1 MHVFGK
7 EASLG
12 SYSIKVVKTEGV
24 CSYSSFLTHLLL
36 QMIVLSDVTLRRGSQ
51 KLLSDVSISIHPGY
65 KVGLTGANGTGKSS
79 LFAMLRGELG
89 QDEGEISIPPN
100 WVIAHVAQET
110 PSSDMTALNYVLQ
123 GDTEY
128 IKLHKQLETAEG
140 VHLGELHAQ
149 LDAIDGYTTESR
161 AATLLHG
168 LGFSNQQINNE
179 VNSFSGGWRMRLNLA
194 QALMCRSDLLLLDE
208 PTNHLDL
215 DAVIWLQD
223 WLIKYPGTLI
233 LISHDREFLDAVV
246 KHIAHI
252 EHSKLT
258 LYTGNYSAFEKIRSE
273 RLAQQQSAFEK
284 QQRERA
290 HMQAYVDRF
299 RAQATKAKQ
308 AQSRLKALGRMEE
321 ISAAQA
327 DSPFHFKFF
336 EPQKLPERLL
346 NITDA
351 AIGYGD
357 TLIVDQIKMQLI
369 PGQRIGLIGPNGAGK
384 STLIKFLAGELE
396 AKSGES
402 WQAQDLKIG
411 YFAQHQL
418 EQLRVDQSAL
428 EQLRALDALG
438 DGKAREQDLRNYLG
452 GFGFQGERVDEPVE
466 PFSGG
471 EKARLVLAL
480 LVYQKPNLL
489 LLDEPTNHLDL
500 QMRHALSVALQGFAG
515 AMVVV
520 SHDRHLLKTVTDE
533 LVIVH
538 DGKAEAFAGDLDD
551 YAIFIKDAIKQSEVV
566 NSGFTDNDAPQEL
579 SRKEQRQQEAM
590 RRKQLQPLSNKLKK
604 LEKQLDEFT
613 AKKEK
618 LEKEL
623 ADPDIYSD
631 KNIQKLKQC
640 LQNMSEVEKALEAVE
655 MDWMEAGEAYQ
666 QALQEA

>member
-1 MHVFGK
+1 
-7 EASLG
+7 
-12 SYSIKVVKTEGV
+12 
-24 CSYSSFLTHLLL
+24 
-36 QMIVLSDVTLRRGSQ
+36 MIVLSDVTLRRGSQ
-51 KLLSDVSISIHPGY
+51 KLLSDVSISIHPTY

-89 QDEGEISIPPN
+89 QDEGMLSIPPN
-100 WVIAHVAQET
+100 WVMAHVAQET
-110 PSSDMTALNYVLQ
+110 PSTDESALSYVLQ
-123 GDTEY
+123 GDQEY
-128 IKLHKQLETAEG
+128 IALHKQLETAEG
-140 VHLGELHAQ
+140 AHLGELHAQ

-168 LGFSNQQINNE
+168 LGFSNPQINQP

-215 DAVIWLQD
+215 DAVIWLQN
-223 WLIKYPGTLI
+223 WLIQYPGTLV

-252 EHSKLT
+252 EQAKLT
-258 LYTGNYSAFEKIRSE
+258 LYTGNYSAFEKIRAE
-273 RLAQQQSAFEK
+273 RLAQQQSAYEK

-321 ISAAQA
+321 ISAAHV

-336 EPQKLPERLL
+336 EPEKLPERLL
-346 NITDA
+346 NVVDA

-357 TLIVDQIKMQLI
+357 TTIVDHIKLQLM

-396 AKSGES
+396 AQNKADGSES
-402 WQAQDLKIG
+402 WTAQDLKIG

-418 EQLRVDQSAL
+418 EQLNLDLSAF
-428 EQLRALDALG
+428 EQLRALD
-438 DGKAREQDLRNYLG
+438 KEAREQDLRNYLG
-452 GFGFQGERVDEPVE
+452 GFGFQGARVDEPVK

-500 QMRHALSVALQGFAG
+500 QMRHALGVALQGFQG
-515 AMVVV
+515 AMVIV

-533 LVIVH
+533 LIIVH
-538 DGKAEAFAGDLDD
+538 DGKAEEFDGDLDD
-551 YAIFIKDAIKQSEVV
+551 YAIFIKESLKAIEKRDKPVEAISNETAEADEKNPSQ
-566 NSGFTDNDAPQEL
+566 A
-579 SRKEQRQQEAM
+579 SRKQQRQQEAE
-590 RRKQLQPLSNKLKK
+590 RRKQLQPLRNKLKK
-604 LEKQLDEFT
+604 LEKQLDDLTE
-613 AKKEK
+613 KQSK
-618 LEKEL
+618 LETAL
-623 ADPDIYSD
+623 ADPETYLD
-631 KNIQKLKQC
+631 KNKDQLKKN
-640 LQNMSEVEKALEAVE
+640 LMAKSEIDKTLESVE
-655 MDWMEAGEAYQ
+655 MEWMDVSEKYEQGLNA
-666 QALQEA
+666 

>member
-1 MHVFGK
+1 
-7 EASLG
+7 
-12 SYSIKVVKTEGV
+12 
-24 CSYSSFLTHLLL
+24 
-36 QMIVLSDVTLRRGSQ
+36 MIVLSDVTLRRGSQ

-89 QDEGEISIPPN
+89 QDEGELSIPPN
-100 WVIAHVAQET
+100 WVMAHVAQET
-110 PSSDMTALNYVLQ
+110 PSSKVTALAYVLE
-123 GDTEY
+123 GDQEFVA
-128 IKLHKQLETAEG
+128 LHEKLETAEG
-140 VHLGELHAQ
+140 EHLGSLHAQ

-168 LGFSNQQINNE
+168 LGFSQEQINNP
-179 VNSFSGGWRMRLNLA
+179 VDSFSGGWRMRLNLA

-223 WLIKYPGTLI
+223 WLIKYAGTLI

-252 EHSKLT
+252 EHAKLT
-258 LYTGNYSAFEKIRSE
+258 LYTGNYSAFEKIRAE

-290 HMQAYVDRF
+290 HMQKYVDRF

-308 AQSRLKALGRMEE
+308 AQSRLKALERMEE
-321 ISAAQA
+321 ISAAA
-327 DSPFHFKFF
+327 IDSPFSFRFF
-336 EPQKLPERLL
+336 EPEKLPERLL
-346 NITDA
+346 NVIDA
-351 AIGYGD
+351 SIGYGD
-357 TLIVDQIKMQLI
+357 TTIVSKVKLQLM
-369 PGQRIGLIGPNGAGK
+369 PAQRIGLIGPNGAGK
-384 STLIKFLAGELE
+384 STLIKFLAGEIE
-396 AKSGES
+396 AQTGES

-418 EQLRVDQSAL
+418 EQLDLDLSAL
-428 EQLRALDALG
+428 EQLRALD
-438 DGKAREQDLRNYLG
+438 DSINSNNKAREQGLRNYLG
-452 GFGFQGERVDEPVE
+452 SFGFQGSRVDEPVK

-515 AMVVV
+515 AMVIV

-538 DGKAEAFAGDLDD
+538 DRKAEEFKGDLDD
-551 YAIFIKDAIKQSEVV
+551 YAIFIKESIKQVGTTPLLANTLTSNEIAKESSA
-566 NSGFTDNDAPQEL
+566 NKEL
-579 SRKEQRQQEAM
+579 SKKEQRQKDAE
-590 RRKQLQPLSNKLKK
+590 RRKQLQPLSGKLKK
-604 LEKQLDEFT
+604 LEKQLDELT
-613 AKKEK
+613 GQNDK
-618 LEKEL
+618 LEKSL
-623 ADPDIYSD
+623 SDPDIYLEQNKEKLKKILLAKSESD
-631 KNIQKLKQC
+631 KA
-640 LQNMSEVEKALEAVE
+640 LQGIEA
-655 MDWMEAGEAYQ
+655 DWMDVSEEYETAMQ
-666 QALQEA
+666 SIV

>member
-1 MHVFGK
+1 
-7 EASLG
+7 
-12 SYSIKVVKTEGV
+12 
-24 CSYSSFLTHLLL
+24 
-36 QMIVLSDVTLRRGSQ
+36 MIVLSDVTLRRGSQ
-51 KLLSDVSISIHPGY
+51 KLLSDVSISIHPAY

-89 QDEGEISIPPN
+89 QDEGTLSIPPN
-100 WVIAHVAQET
+100 WVMAHVAQET
-110 PSSDMTALNYVLQ
+110 PSTDESALSYVLQ
-123 GDTEY
+123 GDQEY
-128 IKLHKQLETAEG
+128 IALHKQLETAEG
-140 VHLGELHAQ
+140 AHLGELHAQ

-168 LGFSNQQINNE
+168 LGFSNPQINQP

-215 DAVIWLQD
+215 DAVIWLQN
-223 WLIKYPGTLI
+223 WLIQYPGTLV

-252 EHSKLT
+252 EQAKLT
-258 LYTGNYSAFEKIRSE
+258 LYTGNYSAFEKIRAE
-273 RLAQQQSAFEK
+273 RLAQQQSAYEK

-321 ISAAQA
+321 ISAAHV

-336 EPQKLPERLL
+336 EPEKLPERLL
-346 NITDA
+346 NVVDA

-357 TLIVDQIKMQLI
+357 TTIVDHIKLQLM

-396 AKSGES
+396 AQNKADGNES
-402 WQAQDLKIG
+402 WTAQDLKIG

-418 EQLRVDQSAL
+418 EQLNLDLSAF
-428 EQLRALDALG
+428 EQLRALD
-438 DGKAREQDLRNYLG
+438 KEAREQDLRNYLG
-452 GFGFQGERVDEPVE
+452 GFGFQGARVDEPVK

-500 QMRHALSVALQGFAG
+500 QMRHALGVALQGFQG
-515 AMVVV
+515 AMVIV

-533 LVIVH
+533 LIIVH
-538 DGKAEAFAGDLDD
+538 DGKAEEFDGDLDD
-551 YAIFIKDAIKQSEVV
+551 YAIFIKESLKAIEKRDKPVEAISNETAEADEKNPSQ
-566 NSGFTDNDAPQEL
+566 A
-579 SRKEQRQQEAM
+579 SRKQQRQQEAE
-590 RRKQLQPLSNKLKK
+590 RRKQLQPLRNKLKK
-604 LEKQLDEFT
+604 LEKQLDDLTE
-613 AKKEK
+613 KQSK
-618 LEKEL
+618 LETAL
-623 ADPDIYSD
+623 ADPETYLD
-631 KNIQKLKQC
+631 KNKDQLKKN
-640 LQNMSEVEKALEAVE
+640 LMAKSEIDKTLESVE
-655 MDWMEAGEAYQ
+655 MEWMDVSEKYEQGLNA
-666 QALQEA
+666 

>member
-1 MHVFGK
+1 
-7 EASLG
+7 
-12 SYSIKVVKTEGV
+12 
-24 CSYSSFLTHLLL
+24 
-36 QMIVLSDVTLRRGSQ
+36 MIVLSDVTLRRGPQ

-89 QDEGEISIPPN
+89 QDEGTVSIPPN
-100 WVIAHVAQET
+100 WVVAHVAQET
-110 PSSDMTALNYVLQ
+110 PSTTISALEYALQ

-128 IKLHKQLETAEG
+128 INLHKQLENAEG
-140 VHLGELHAQ
+140 ALLGELHGR
-149 LDAIDGYTTESR
+149 LDGIDGYTTESR

-168 LGFSNQQINNE
+168 LGFSQEQINNP
-179 VNSFSGGWRMRLNLA
+179 VDSFSGGWRMRLNLA

-215 DAVIWLQD
+215 DAVIWLQS
-223 WLIKYPGTLI
+223 WLVQYDGTLI

-252 EHSKLT
+252 EHAKLT
-258 LYTGNYSAFEKIRSE
+258 LYTGNYTGFEKIRAE
-273 RLAQQQSAFEK
+273 RLAQQQSAYEK
-284 QQRERA
+284 QQREKA
-290 HMQAYVDRF
+290 HMQKYVDRF

-321 ISAAQA
+321 ISAAQV
-327 DSPFHFKFF
+327 DSPFHFTFF
-336 EPQKLPERLL
+336 EPEKLPERLL
-346 NITDA
+346 NIVNA
-351 AIGYGD
+351 SIGYGD
-357 TLIVDQIKMQLI
+357 NIIVSDVKMQLM

-384 STLIKFLAGELE
+384 STLIKYLAGELE
-396 AKSGES
+396 SIVTDTSSDKEDES

-418 EQLRVDQSAL
+418 EQLRVDLSAMQ
-428 EQLRALDALG
+428 QLRALD
-438 DGKAREQDLRNYLG
+438 KEAREQDLRNYLG
-452 GFGFQGERVDEPVE
+452 GFGFKGERVDEPVA

-515 AMVVV
+515 AMVIV

-538 DGKAEAFAGDLDD
+538 DGKAEEFDGDLDD
-551 YAIFIKDAIKQSEVV
+551 YAKFINESTKLLSSASKETGLDK
-566 NSGFTDNDAPQEL
+566 NQEDPEKGL
-579 SRKEQRQQEAM
+579 SKKEQRQLEAQ
-590 RRKQLQPLSNKLKK
+590 RRKQLQPLLNQLKK
-604 LEKQLDEFT
+604 AEKQLDELST
-613 AKKEK
+613 KQGE
-618 LEKEL
+618 LEKQL
-623 ADPDIYSD
+623 SDPDIYSEEN
-631 KNIQKLKQC
+631 KQKLKN
-640 LQNMSEVEKALEAVE
+640 LVLEKSELDKKLETVE
-655 MDWMEAGEAYQ
+655 MQWMEISEEYESAA
-666 QALQEA
+666 ALII

>member
-1 MHVFGK
+1 
-7 EASLG
+7 
-12 SYSIKVVKTEGV
+12 
-24 CSYSSFLTHLLL
+24 
-36 QMIVLSDVTLRRGSQ
+36 MIVLSDVTLRRGPQ

-89 QDEGEISIPPN
+89 QDEGTVSIPPN
-100 WVIAHVAQET
+100 WVVAHVAQET
-110 PSSDMTALNYVLQ
+110 PSTTISALEYALQ

-128 IKLHKQLETAEG
+128 INLHKQLENAEG
-140 VHLGELHAQ
+140 ALLGELHGR

-168 LGFSNQQINNE
+168 LGFSQEQINNP
-179 VNSFSGGWRMRLNLA
+179 VDSFSGGWRMRLNLA

-215 DAVIWLQD
+215 DAVIWLQS
-223 WLIKYPGTLI
+223 WLIKYEGTLV

-246 KHIAHI
+246 KHVAHI
-252 EHSKLT
+252 EHAKLT
-258 LYTGNYSAFEKIRSE
+258 LYTGNYTAFEKIRAE
-273 RLAQQQSAFEK
+273 RLAQQQSAYEK
-284 QQRERA
+284 QQREKA
-290 HMQAYVDRF
+290 HMQKYVDRF

-321 ISAAQA
+321 ISAAQV

-336 EPQKLPERLL
+336 DPEKLPERLL
-346 NITDA
+346 NVVNA
-351 AIGYGD
+351 SIGYGD
-357 TLIVDQIKMQLI
+357 NIIVNKVKMQLM

-384 STLIKFLAGELE
+384 STLIKYLAGELQSIATE
-396 AKSGES
+396 TSVDKEDES
-402 WQAQDLKIG
+402 WKAQDLKIG

-418 EQLRVDQSAL
+418 EQLRVDLSAL
-428 EQLRALDALG
+428 QQLRALD
-438 DGKAREQDLRNYLG
+438 KEAREQDLRNYLG
-452 GFGFQGERVDEPVE
+452 GFGFKGERVDEPVA

-515 AMVVV
+515 AMVIV

-538 DGKAEAFAGDLDD
+538 DGKAEEFDGDLDD
-551 YAIFIKDAIKQSEVV
+551 YAKFINEATSQDNSQSN
-566 NSGFTDNDAPQEL
+566 NSQEEPEKGL
-579 SRKEQRQQEAM
+579 SKKEQRQLEAQ
-590 RRKQLQPLSNKLKK
+590 RRKQLQPLLNQLKK
-604 LEKQLDEFT
+604 AEKQLDDLSIKQSELEKQLS
-613 AKKEK
+613 
-618 LEKEL
+618 
-623 ADPDIYSD
+623 DPDIYLEEN
-631 KNIQKLKQC
+631 KQKLKN
-640 LQNMSEVEKALEAVE
+640 LVLEKSELDKKLETVE
-655 MDWMEAGEAYQ
+655 MQWMEISEEYESAA
-666 QALQEA
+666 ALIT

>member
-1 MHVFGK
+1 
-7 EASLG
+7 
-12 SYSIKVVKTEGV
+12 
-24 CSYSSFLTHLLL
+24 
-36 QMIVLSDVTLRRGSQ
+36 MIVLSDVTLRRGSQ

-89 QDEGEISIPPN
+89 QDEGDVSIPPS
-100 WVIAHVAQET
+100 WVVAHVAQET

-128 IKLHKQLETAEG
+128 IDLHKQLETAEG
-140 VHLGELHAQ
+140 AHLGELHAQ

-161 AATLLHG
+161 AAMLLHG
-168 LGFSNQQINNE
+168 LGFSNEQINNA
-179 VNSFSGGWRMRLNLA
+179 VDSFSGGWRMRLNLA

-215 DAVIWLQD
+215 DAVIWLQN
-223 WLIKYPGTLI
+223 WLIQYPGTLI

-258 LYTGNYSAFEKIRSE
+258 MYTGNYSSFEKIRSE
-273 RLAQQQSAFEK
+273 RLAQQQSAYEK

-321 ISAAQA
+321 ISAAQV

-336 EPQKLPERLL
+336 EPKKLPERLL
-346 NITDA
+346 NVTDA
-351 AIGYGD
+351 AIGYGE
-357 TLIVDQIKMQLI
+357 TIIVDDLKLQLM

-384 STLIKFLAGELE
+384 STLIKFLAGEIK
-396 AKSGES
+396 AQKGES
-402 WQAQDLKIG
+402 WEAQDLKIG

-428 EQLRALDALG
+428 EQLRALD
-438 DGKAREQDLRNYLG
+438 KQAREQDLRNYLG
-452 GFGFQGERVDEPVE
+452 GFGFQGARVDEPVK

-500 QMRHALSVALQGFAG
+500 QMRHALSVALQGFSG
-515 AMVVV
+515 AMVIV

-538 DGKAEAFAGDLDD
+538 DGKAEAFDGDLDD
-551 YAIFIKDAIKQSEVV
+551 YAQFIKEAIKQSEA
-566 NSGFTDNDAPQEL
+566 GLGADNTGENEPTKEL
-579 SRKEQRQQEAM
+579 SRKEQRQLDAE
-590 RRKQLQPLSNKLKK
+590 RRKQCQPLRNKLKK
-604 LEKQLDEFT
+604 LEKKLDELT
-613 AKKEK
+613 EKQSK
-618 LEKEL
+618 LEIIL
-623 ADPDIYSD
+623 ADPGSYLDENKENLK
-631 KNIQKLKQC
+631 KNLLLK
-640 LQNMSEVEKALEAVE
+640 SEVDQALESVE
-655 MDWMEAGEAYQ
+655 GDWMEVSEEYEVAFGAEG
-666 QALQEA
+666 

>member
-1 MHVFGK
+1 
-7 EASLG
+7 
-12 SYSIKVVKTEGV
+12 
-24 CSYSSFLTHLLL
+24 
-36 QMIVLSDVTLRRGSQ
+36 MIVFSDITLRRGPQ
-51 KLLSDVSISIHPGY
+51 KLLSDVSMSIHPTY

-79 LFAMLRGELG
+79 LFAMIRGELG
-89 QDEGEISIPPN
+89 QDEGDLSIPPN
-100 WVIAHVAQET
+100 WVMAHVAQET
-110 PSSDMTALNYVLQ
+110 PSSQVSALDYVLQ
-123 GDTEY
+123 GDQEY
-128 IKLHKQLETAEG
+128 INLHEQLKTADG
-140 VHLGELHAQ
+140 AHLGELHAQ

-168 LGFSNQQINNE
+168 LGFSTEQISNG

-215 DAVIWLQD
+215 DAVIWLQN
-223 WLIKYPGTLI
+223 WLIQYPGILI

-246 KHIAHI
+246 RYIAHI
-252 EHSKLT
+252 EHAKLT
-258 LYTGNYSAFEKIRSE
+258 LYTGNYTAFEKIRAE

-321 ISAAQA
+321 ISAAQV

-336 EPQKLPERLL
+336 DPDKIPERLL
-346 NITDA
+346 NVTDA
-351 AIGYGD
+351 AIGYGE
-357 TLIVDQIKMQLI
+357 TIIVDNLKLQLM

-384 STLIKFLAGELE
+384 STLIKFLAGELK
-396 AKSGES
+396 ATKGES
-402 WQAQDLKIG
+402 WEAQDLKIG

-418 EQLRVDQSAL
+418 EQLDLELSAL
-428 EQLRALDALG
+428 EQLRAVD
-438 DGKAREQDLRNYLG
+438 KSMNNQAREQDLRNYLG
-452 GFGFQGERVDEPVE
+452 GFGFQGVRVDEPVK

-500 QMRHALSVALQGFAG
+500 QMRHALGVALQGFKG
-515 AMVVV
+515 AMVIV

-538 DGKAEAFAGDLDD
+538 EGKAEDFAGDLDD
-551 YAIFIKDAIKQSEVV
+551 YTLFIKERIKEASNNQAID
-566 NSGFTDNDAPQEL
+566 SGELNANASKEL
-579 SRKEQRQQEAM
+579 SRKEQRQQEAV
-590 RRKQLQPLSNKLKK
+590 RRKQLQPLRNKLKK
-604 LEKQLDEFT
+604 LEKQLDTLTEKQ
-613 AKKEK
+613 AK
-618 LEKEL
+618 LEAVL
-623 ADPDIYSD
+623 ADPESYLEANKEILKKNLLEKSEIDKSLEATESDWMDISEEYE
-631 KNIQKLKQC
+631 KG
-640 LQNMSEVEKALEAVE
+640 MSEA
-655 MDWMEAGEAYQ
+655 
-666 QALQEA
+666 

>member
-1 MHVFGK
+1 
-7 EASLG
+7 
-12 SYSIKVVKTEGV
+12 
-24 CSYSSFLTHLLL
+24 
-36 QMIVLSDVTLRRGSQ
+36 MIVLSDVTLRRGSQ
-51 KLLSDVSISIHPGY
+51 KLLSDVNISIHPGY
-65 KVGLTGANGTGKSS
+65 KVGLTGENGTGKSS
-79 LFAMLRGELG
+79 LFAMLLGLLG
-89 QDEGEISIPPN
+89 QDEGNLSIPPN
-100 WVIAHVAQET
+100 WAVAHVAQET
-110 PSSDMTALNYVLQ
+110 PSSEISALDYVLQ

-128 IKLHKQLETAEG
+128 IELHKKLLTAEG
-140 VHLGELHAQ
+140 ALLGELHAQ

-168 LGFSNQQINNE
+168 LGYSNEQINNP

-223 WLIKYPGTLI
+223 WLIKYAGTLI

-246 KHIAHI
+246 RHIAHI
-252 EHSKLT
+252 EHTKLT
-258 LYTGNYSAFEKIRSE
+258 LYAGNYSSFEKVRAE

-321 ISAAQA
+321 ISAAQI
-327 DSPFHFKFF
+327 DSPFNFQFF
-336 EPQKLPERLL
+336 EPEKIPERLL
-346 NITDA
+346 NIVDA
-351 AIGYGD
+351 SIGYGE
-357 TLIVDQIKMQLI
+357 TIIVKGLKMQLL
-369 PGQRIGLIGPNGAGK
+369 PGQRMGLIGPNGAGK

-396 AKSGES
+396 SQSGES

-418 EQLRVDQSAL
+418 EQLNPELTAL
-428 EQLRALDALG
+428 EQLRDLDNLQEN
-438 DGKAREQDLRNYLG
+438 KAREQDLRNYLG
-452 GFGFQGERVDEPVE
+452 GFGFKGERVDEPIA

-500 QMRHALSVALQGFAG
+500 QMRHALSVALQGFSG
-515 AMVVV
+515 AMVIV

-538 DGKAEAFAGDLDD
+538 DGKAEAFNGDLDD
-551 YAIFIKDAIKQSEVV
+551 YAKYISDFIKDEVRQ
-566 NSGFTDNDAPQEL
+566 NITLNGSDMSGKV
-579 SRKEQRQQEAM
+579 SKKEQRQLEAE
-590 RRKQLQPLSNKLKK
+590 RRKRLQPLRNKINK
-604 LEKQLDEFT
+604 LEKQLDQFT
-613 AKKEK
+613 EEQAT
-618 LEKEL
+618 LESIL
-623 ADPDIYSD
+623 ADPDIYLD
-631 KNIQKLKQC
+631 ENKDKLKQV
-640 LQNMSEVEKALEAVE
+640 LLNKSKLDQKLVGVESE
-655 MDWMEAGEAYQ
+655 WMELSELYEKGAVNE
-666 QALQEA
+666 

>member
-1 MHVFGK
+1 
-7 EASLG
+7 
-12 SYSIKVVKTEGV
+12 
-24 CSYSSFLTHLLL
+24 
-36 QMIVLSDVTLRRGSQ
+36 MIVLSDVTLRRGTQ

-79 LFAMLRGELG
+79 LFAMILGELG
-89 QDEGEISIPPN
+89 QDEGTLSIPPN
-100 WVIAHVAQET
+100 WVTAHVAQET
-110 PSSDMTALNYVLQ
+110 PSSQMSALNYVLQ
-123 GDTEY
+123 GDSEY
-128 IKLHKQLETAEG
+128 IELHKQLETAEG
-140 VHLGELHAQ
+140 AHLGELHAQ

-168 LGFSNQQINNE
+168 LGFSTEQINNA

-215 DAVIWLQD
+215 DAVIWLQN
-223 WLIKYPGTLI
+223 WLIQYPGTLV

-252 EHSKLT
+252 EHAKLT

-273 RLAQQQSAFEK
+273 RLAQQQSAYEK

-321 ISAAQA
+321 ISAAQI

-336 EPQKLPERLL
+336 EPEKLPERLL
-346 NITDA
+346 NVTDT
-351 AIGYGD
+351 AIGYGEGD
-357 TLIVDQIKMQLI
+357 LQTTIVDKLKMQLM

-384 STLIKFLAGELE
+384 STLIKFLAGEL
-396 AKSGES
+396 KSQKGES
-402 WQAQDLKIG
+402 WEAQDLKIG

-418 EQLRVDQSAL
+418 EQLNLNLTAL
-428 EQLRALDALG
+428 EQLRALD
-438 DGKAREQDLRNYLG
+438 KVAREQDLRNYLG
-452 GFGFQGERVDEPVE
+452 GFGFQGARVDEPVK

-500 QMRHALSVALQGFAG
+500 QMRHALSVALQGFQG
-515 AMVVV
+515 AMVIV

-533 LVIVH
+533 LIIVH

-551 YAIFIKDAIKQSEVV
+551 YTKYIAETIKQNEQKDREANKESNTE
-566 NSGFTDNDAPQEL
+566 APHKQ
-579 SRKEQRQQEAM
+579 SRKELRQQEAE
-590 RRKQLQPLSNKLKK
+590 RRKQLQPLRNKIKK
-604 LEKQLDEFT
+604 LEKQLDELT
-613 AKKEK
+613 EK
-618 LEKEL
+618 QTELETKL
-623 ADPDIYSD
+623 ADPDSYLEENKEELK
-631 KNIQKLKQC
+631 KNLLLK
-640 LQNMSEVEKALEAVE
+640 SEVDKALNTVE
-655 MDWMEAGEAYQ
+655 SDWMDLSEEYERAIP
-666 QALQEA
+666 

>member
-1 MHVFGK
+1 
-7 EASLG
+7 
-12 SYSIKVVKTEGV
+12 
-24 CSYSSFLTHLLL
+24 
-36 QMIVLSDVTLRRGSQ
+36 MIVLSDVTLRRGSQ
-51 KLLSDVSISIHPGY
+51 KLLSDISISIHPGY

-79 LFAMLRGELG
+79 LFAMLLGDLG
-89 QDEGEISIPPN
+89 QDEGSLSIPPN
-100 WVIAHVAQET
+100 WVLAHVAQET
-110 PSSDMTALNYVLQ
+110 PSSEISALDYVLQ
-123 GDTEY
+123 GDQEY
-128 IKLHKQLETAEG
+128 IYLHQQLETAEG
-140 VHLGELHAQ
+140 EQLGELHAQ

-168 LGFSNQQINNE
+168 LGFSNEQINMP

-215 DAVIWLQD
+215 DAVIWLQN
-223 WLIKYPGTLI
+223 WLIQYPGTLL

-252 EHSKLT
+252 EHSKLS
-258 LYTGNYSAFEKIRSE
+258 LYTGNYSAFEKIRAE
-273 RLAQQQSAFEK
+273 RLAQQQSAYEK

-321 ISAAQA
+321 IAAAQV
-327 DSPFHFKFF
+327 DSPFHFNFF
-336 EPQKLPERLL
+336 EPEKIPERLL
-346 NITDA
+346 NVSDA

-357 TLIVDQIKMQLI
+357 TVIVDDLKLQLM

-384 STLIKFLAGELE
+384 STLIKFLAGELV
-396 AKSGES
+396 AQKGES

-418 EQLRVDQSAL
+418 EQLNPDQSAL
-428 EQLRALDALG
+428 EQLRALDK
-438 DGKAREQDLRNYLG
+438 KAREQDLRNYLG
-452 GFGFQGERVDEPVE
+452 GFGFKGERVDEPVK

-500 QMRHALSVALQGFAG
+500 QMRHALSVALQGFQG
-515 AMVVV
+515 AMVIV

-533 LVIVH
+533 LMIVH
-538 DGKAEAFAGDLDD
+538 DGKAEPFAGDLDD
-551 YAIFIKDAIKQSEVV
+551 YARYIADAIKQNNASSSDLDQ
-566 NSGFTDNDAPQEL
+566 NKQP
-579 SRKEQRQQEAM
+579 SRKEQRQREAQL
-590 RRKQLQPLSNKLKK
+590 RKKMQPLRNKLKK
-604 LEKQLDEFT
+604 LEKEMESLSEQQSSLEMSLANPDSYLEENKE
-613 AKKEK
+613 ALKSNLLKKS
-618 LEKEL
+618 
-623 ADPDIYSD
+623 DID
-631 KNIQKLKQC
+631 
-640 LQNMSEVEKALEAVE
+640 KALQKVE
-655 MDWMEAGEAYQ
+655 NEWMELSEQYES
-666 QALQEA
+666 ALESEQ